1 MLKFVAMFVALTL
14 TAPTASTQGNAEDGR
29 IHITFSKGEHGG
41 GSGYL
46 FYQGHK
52 YTLGISSTNI
62 GKVWVTTIDLL
73 GTASN
78 LRSAADIIGTYT
90 PAGVETA
97 IVRRTSLA
105 RLENG
110 KGVVL
115 EIRAVNLSPWFTL
128 NLSGMTIKALGWQPS
143 SE

>member
-14 TAPTASTQGNAEDGR
+14 TAQTASAQGDAEDGR
-29 IHITFSKGEHGG
+29 IHITFSNGEHGG

-46 FYQGHK
+46 FYQGQK

-78 LRSAADIIGTYT
+78 LRSAADIIGTYS
-90 PAGVETA
+90 AADVQTA
-97 IVRRTSLA
+97 IVRRTKTA

-115 EIRAVNLSPWFTL
+115 EIRAVNLHRWFTL
-128 NLSGMTIKALGWQPS
+128 NLSGMTIRALGWQPS
-143 SE
+143 PE